1 MVDVLNIK
9 RSLQE
14 KYQVH
19 RAYPTTPPPLLP
31 TSKSITNRSNL
42 DPRILAGDEVGD
54 LAKIAIFA
62 ASKIRR

>member
-1 MVDVLNIK
+1 MVEVLNIK

-14 KYQVH
+14 KHQVQL
-19 RAYPTTPPPLLP
+19 PPPPL
-31 TSKSITNRSNL
+31 SNIKIYHESFNSNL